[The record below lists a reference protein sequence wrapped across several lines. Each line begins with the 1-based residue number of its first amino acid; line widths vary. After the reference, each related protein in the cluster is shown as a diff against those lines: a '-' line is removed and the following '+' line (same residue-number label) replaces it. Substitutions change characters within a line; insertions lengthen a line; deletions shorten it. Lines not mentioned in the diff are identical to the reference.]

1 MPYATLEGIQLYY
14 ALQGRE
20 GQPVILFLH
29 GLGSSA
35 QDWAA
40 QMDYFE
46 RDYRVLV
53 ADMRG
58 HGQSDK
64 PRGPYTM
71 RQFAADVIALLDH
84 LKIDRVHGVGLSM
97 GGMIAFQLA
106 VDAPQRLRSMTI
118 INSGPAVVPHTFKD
132 RFAIWMRFWIVR
144 YMGMRKMGE
153 TLAPRLFVD
162 PDQAAL
168 RQRFIESWA
177 ANDPRAYQDAM
188 RAIAGWSVEDRIGA
202 ITTPTLIISADHDYT
217 PVAAKEAYIA
227 KMPNA
232 TLKVIENAHHAV
244 AVERPEAF
252 NTVLDDFIKAQ

>member
-1 MPYATLEGIQLYY
+1 MPRVSVNGIQLYY
-14 ALQGRE
+14 ELGGQE
-20 GQPVILFLH
+20 SQPVILFLH
-29 GLGSSA
+29 GLGSST
-35 QDWAA
+35 QDWTPQLA
-40 QMDYFE
+40 YFG

-71 RQFAADVIALLDH
+71 PQFAADVIALLDY
-84 LKIDRVHGVGLSM
+84 LIIDTVHVVGLSM

-106 VDAPQRLRSMTI
+106 VDDPGRLRSMTI
-118 INSGPAVVPHTFKD
+118 INSVPDVVPHTFKD
-132 RFAIWMRFWIVR
+132 RFNIWMRFWIVR

-162 PDQAAL
+162 PNQEAL
-168 RQRFIESWA
+168 RQSFIESWA

-188 RAIAGWSVEDRIGA
+188 RAIAGWSVEGRIGA
-202 ITTPTLIISADHDYT
+202 ITIPTLIIASDHDYT

-227 KMPNA
+227 KMPGT
-232 TLKVIENAHHAV
+232 TLKIIENAHHAV
-244 AVERPEAF
+244 PVERPDAL
-252 NTVLDDFIKAQ
+252 NAVIHDFIKAH